1 MIRHNLDKLA
11 SQTTAL
17 QFASPAGPV
26 TFQTQK
32 LGKFGENA
40 QSTKPNYAST
50 CLSVCFFMGLAN
62 APRRAQ
68 WSHQA
73 TLPCS
78 RKDALTS
85 VVSKVRNFS
94 NKKIVGNLEN
104 MPNLQNSCGAVTAP
118 PERPPCALAPAAY
131 SAPRPQSPT
140 ITGAPAPSRRETGR
154 VGTRWGRCTTKE
166 PHQNDGGFCC
176 CVARSLPGGKQPQT
190 WRHTHHH
197 AAQYDASR
205 GRSAM

>member
-1 MIRHNLDKLA
+1 MPNL
-11 SQTTAL
+11 QNRITH
-17 QFASPAGPV
+17 QRAGRCFFLWARPMH
-26 TFQTQK
+26 Q
-32 LGKFGENA
+32 GGRNGA
-40 QSTKPNYAST
+40 TKPP
-50 CLSVCFFMGLAN
+50 F
-62 APRRAQ
+62 RA
-68 WSHQA
+68 
-73 TLPCS
+73 